1 MYSLYFPY
9 DLFLNESVFITI
21 NNFLQLAVVNI
32 LTRSR
37 AGWKIAVSTNEQIL
51 QHIVDNIT
59 G

>member
-1 MYSLYFPY
+1 MYSLYLPY

-21 NNFLQLAVVNI
+21 NNFLLLAVVNI
-32 LTRSR
+32 LTLSR

>member
-1 MYSLYFPY
+1 MYSLYLPY
-9 DLFLNESVFITI
+9 YLFLNESVFITI
-21 NNFLQLAVVNI
+21 NNFLLLAVVNI
-32 LTRSR
+32 LTLSR

>member
-9 DLFLNESVFITI
+9 DLFLNESVFT
-21 NNFLQLAVVNI
+21 FLQLAVVNI